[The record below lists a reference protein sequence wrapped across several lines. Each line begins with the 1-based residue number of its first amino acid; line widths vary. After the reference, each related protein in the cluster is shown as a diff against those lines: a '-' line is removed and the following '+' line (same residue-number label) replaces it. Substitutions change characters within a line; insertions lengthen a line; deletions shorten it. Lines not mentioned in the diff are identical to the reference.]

1 MKTCEK
7 IVVVGM
13 SRQQPDTL
21 NLQNLCRESST
32 AGRPE

>member
-7 IVVVGM
+7 VVVVGV

-21 NLQNLCRESST
+21 NLQNVYQESST
-32 AGRPE
+32 AERPA